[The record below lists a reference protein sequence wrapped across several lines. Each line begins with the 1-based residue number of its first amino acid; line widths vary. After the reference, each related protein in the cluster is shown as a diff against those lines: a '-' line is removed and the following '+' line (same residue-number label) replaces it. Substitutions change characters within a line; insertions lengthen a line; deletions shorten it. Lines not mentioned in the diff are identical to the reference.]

1 VVVQDLRYFNGIGFA
16 NSQHGI
22 GGPHLFSAFNLQT
35 VAADN
40 QPWDKVADGSG
51 AFTMD
56 LEAHATGGG
65 YVRDGARANSGAL
78 LLFSDRQ
85 AGSNRPNWGADV
97 NVQYANLNNQ
107 TRGIEI
113 DLVNAGNTDD
123 PGDGTV
129 GVGEQ
134 IIASGNAGTKAGV
147 GLMINGS
154 NTTFQTDAIL
164 TSYSKIGLH
173 LASSAAKTADIAISS
188 SDESPTIPAI
198 ILTSSSLANAQFTL
212 FDDGSLRGN
221 KISATS
227 LTAKN
232 GFTGTKKAGSCV
244 LTIQSGII
252 TNVTGC

>member
-1 VVVQDLRYFNGIGFA
+1 
-16 NSQHGI
+16 
-22 GGPHLFSAFNLQT
+22 
-35 VAADN
+35 
-40 QPWDKVADGSG
+40 
-51 AFTMD
+51 MD
-56 LEAHATGGG
+56 LEAHATAGGFSG
-65 YVRDGARANSGAL
+65 NGARANSGAL
-78 LLFSDRQ
+78 LLFSDRRPE
-85 AGSNRPNWGADV
+85 SNRPNWGADV
-97 NVQYANLNNQ
+97 NVQYSNLNNQ

-113 DLVNAGNTDD
+113 DLVNAGNIDD

-134 IIASGNAGTKAGV
+134 IIASGNTGTKAGV

-154 NTTFQTDAIL
+154 NTTFQTDAVL

-173 LASSAAKTADIAISS
+173 LSSSASKTADIAISS

-198 ILTSSSLANAQFTL
+198 VLTSSSLASAQFTL

-244 LTIQSGII
+244 FTIQSGII
-252 TNVTGC
+252 INVTGC